1 MLRLSKEGRALIK
14 RHEGKRLTAY
24 VDPVGVWTIGYGHT
38 GPDAREGNTITDARA
53 ENLLTADVRD
63 AEAAVN
69 RLVRVPLAAGQFDAL
84 VSFVFNIGTGAFERS
99 TLLRELNAGRYAAVP
114 GQLRRWVYGTVGG
127 QKVILPGLVR
137 RRSEEAVL
145 WSQGSAVET
154 DEEAEAG
161 VIAQPPP
168 ANHAAA
174 QSAAGLSVGG
184 VLSVVGARATESDA
198 ALYVF
203 VALALACAV
212 YLWVKRS
219 RAA

>member
-1 MLRLSKEGRALIK
+1 MRLSKSGRDLIK
-14 RHEGKRLTAY
+14 RHEGLSLDAY

-38 GPDAREGNTITDARA
+38 GAAARKGNGITRQQADQ
-53 ENLLTADVRD
+53 LLTLDVRD
-63 AEAAVN
+63 AEAAVT
-69 RLVRVPLAAGQFDAL
+69 RLVKVPLSQGQVDAL
-84 VSFVFNIGTGAFERS
+84 VSFVFNIGASAFERS
-99 TLLRELNAGRYAAVP
+99 TLLRELNARNYAAVP

-127 QKVILPGLVR
+127 QKAILPGLVR
-137 RRSEEAVL
+137 RRSDEAVI
-145 WSQGSAVET
+145 WASDTAVET
-154 DEEAEAG
+154 DEDAQRG
-161 VIAQPPP
+161 VIAEPPP
-168 ANHAAA
+168 VNQSAA